1 MERFRRWWRRYPRQ
15 FWLLFGG
22 MTLSMAGTSM
32 VWPFLVLYA
41 SRRLSVPLT
50 QIGFLVTLQGLM
62 SLVGISMAGPLVDAW
77 GRKVGMVMGLV
88 GMATAYAGLSVAGTW
103 WHFAVLLG
111 LGGCF
116 APFFR
121 VGGDAMATD
130 LFPPERREEAFAL
143 LRMASNV
150 GIAVGPAVGGFLAA
164 SSYQWAFYTAAF
176 TLLLYALLL
185 VLLAR
190 ETRPQSPY
198 GPASSQRDVKGYLQ
212 VLRDGRLLRFL
223 GSALPAWMSVGMI
236 WIFLSVHLAREHGL
250 GEQYYGLLIST
261 NAFLV
266 ATLQFQVTRYAQRFS
281 PRNVMVVGALLYA
294 ISVGSVIW
302 ARVFVHFL
310 LIIVVMTM
318 GEMLLA
324 PTASAWVA
332 NLAPPEQRGRYM
344 STLALMWGLGAGLV
358 SPLGGWL
365 NDRFSPQAPWV
376 AGSALGLLSAYLL
389 AYQHPPAGLGF
400 PAAVPSST
408 GERAGTPNPEK
419 GCSSGRQRLKHPVD
433 AR

>member
-1 MERFRRWWRRYPRQ
+1 MDRFRRWWRRYPRQ

-50 QIGFLVTLQGLM
+50 QIGFLVTLQGAM
-62 SLVGISMAGPLVDAW
+62 SLVGISLAGPLVDAW
-77 GRKVGMVMGLV
+77 GRKLGMVMGLV
-88 GMATAYAGLSVAGTW
+88 GMATAYAGLSFAHTW
-103 WHFAVLLG
+103 WQFAVLLG

-176 TLLLYALLL
+176 TLLLYAVLL
-185 VLLAR
+185 VFLAR
-190 ETRPQSPY
+190 ETRP
-198 GPASSQRDVKGYLQ
+198 ASLDASASREEMRGYLR
-212 VLRDGRLLRFL
+212 VLRDRRLLRFL

-266 ATLQFQVTRYAQRFS
+266 ATLQFQVTRWAQRFS
-281 PRNVMVVGALLYA
+281 PRRVMVLGALLYA
-294 ISVGSVIW
+294 VSVGSVVW
-302 ARVFVHFL
+302 ARTFAHFL

-365 NDRFSPQAPWV
+365 NDRLSPQAPWV
-376 AGSALGLLSAYLL
+376 AGSLLGLLSALLL
-389 AYQHPPAGLGF
+389 AYQQPPRPLPPLSSEGGRPTPR
-400 PAAVPSST
+400 PAEVPGPGRRSRKVT
-408 GERAGTPNPEK
+408 VERPADV
-419 GCSSGRQRLKHPVD
+419 R
-433 AR
+433 